1 MDEYLK
7 TEVQNRLYFFLN
19 KLKKAL
25 LRTSEFIDLIALS
38 AVSNISY
45 EQLFDVVSLCYYEN
59 Y

>member
-1 MDEYLK
+1 MEYLQ

-25 LRTSEFIDLIALS
+25 LRTSEYIDLIALS

-45 EQLFDVVSLCYYEN
+45 EQLFDVVSLCYYEH

>member
-1 MDEYLK
+1 MKDLK

-25 LRTSEFIDLIALS
+25 LRTSEYIDLIALS